1 MNYLPST
8 DRENRNIDDNAVRIT
23 TKERQGRLKVK
34 RTDTAEAGVEA
45 EEDHAEVGEHAAHD
59 DQVVQVGR

>member
-23 TKERQGRLKVK
+23 TKERQGRLKVV

-45 EEDHAEVGEHAAHD
+45 EEDHAEV
-59 DQVVQVGR
+59 R